1 MPDAIELKVVEN
13 RIPELV
19 VHVNAVARAA
29 VKRTADDIARTMA
42 DLAPKDTGDMAD
54 SIESVSVEVGIA
66 AGVEIGVDYWMYPNY
81 GTRYQAAQPF
91 VEPAVDM
98 HQDELPELILV
109 GIQEF

>member
-1 MPDAIELKVVEN
+1 VPESIELKVVEN

-19 VHVNAVARAA
+19 IHVNAVARAA

-54 SIESVSVEVGIA
+54 SIESVSVDVGMA
-66 AGVEIGVDYWMYPNY
+66 AGVQIGVDYWMYPNY

-98 HQDELPELILV
+98 HQEELPALILV
-109 GIQEF
+109 GIREF